1 MKKSKIMKHLGFLK
15 QLGEFQFKQWLDNN
29 AYEFLEDVGVRS
41 GSTVL
46 DFGCGSGTY
55 TIPAAKI
62 VGESGLVYALDVSST
77 ALDKMEKRA
86 DREGLKNI
94 VRIDAL
100 GGVDV
105 RLEDESI
112 DHALLI
118 DVLQEIDDREALFN
132 EIYRI
137 LKPSGV
143 EIVYPMH
150 IAGEEVVKLATKR
163 PFVLKEKKFDDRIL
177 VFKKPHACEHA
188 IHSH

>member
-1 MKKSKIMKHLGFLK
+1 MKHLGFLK